1 MSRVILKS
9 QQVRKQES
17 AEVRRAAAIARG
29 AQPEVRLLEVGG
41 VVRGL
46 EVRCACGELVTVEL
60 EVPRNGAVD
69 GAVDGAPNGG
79 AS

>member
-9 QQVRKQES
+9 DRVQAQDS

-29 AQPEVRLLEVGG
+29 AQPEVRVLEVDG

-46 EVRCACGELVTVEL
+46 EVRCSCGELVTVEL
-60 EVPRNGAVD
+60 QVPA
-69 GAVDGAPNGG
+69 GG
-79 AS
+79 DRLAGGEAS

>member
-9 QQVRKQES
+9 DRVQAQDSAAVRH
-17 AEVRRAAAIARG
+17 AAAIARG
-29 AQPEVRLLEVGG
+29 AQPEVRVLEVDG

-60 EVPRNGAVD
+60 QVPA
-69 GAVDGAPNGG
+69 GG
-79 AS
+79 ARPASVGLS

>member
-9 QQVRKQES
+9 QQVQQQDT
-17 AEVRRAAAIARG
+17 AEIRRAAAIARG

-60 EVPRNGAVD
+60 QVPPAAAD
-69 GAVDGAPNGG
+69 PGG
-79 AS
+79 AA